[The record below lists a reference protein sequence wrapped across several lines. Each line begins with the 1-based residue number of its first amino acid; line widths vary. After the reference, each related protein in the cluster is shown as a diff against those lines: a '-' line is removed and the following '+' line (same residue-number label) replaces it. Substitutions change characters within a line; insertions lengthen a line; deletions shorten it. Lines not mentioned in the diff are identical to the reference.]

1 MKTRNPCSWNNST
14 PCGRGKW
21 RGSLSEKQI
30 VAPYPVHLEPT
41 LEATGIARLFWQR
54 PRTLVTTCCLV
65 LFSFAVSGAVAQEW
79 ILSPDQHAWGHCKPG
94 SWKTVRVISDM
105 LDKEGKVTST
115 TKTETTTTLVGKKGN
130 NYTLEVEVTVEIGDR
145 RITSEPKEITR
156 SFTVNGDGKIN
167 LKRQG
172 KVEELDFNGTSIPL
186 DKLEVTLRGEIGRRQ
201 SVVLASKEVAPFI
214 FRRTTMLFDNENIQ
228 QYRTLVSVEEHGL
241 AHKVLGETKT
251 VCHLKTVHT
260 QNKKVTTT
268 DETYCADVPGGI
280 IAHRSFETNEAG
292 KVTRRSTLEL
302 IDYGTKDN
310 SGRRKGKRT
319 DNPAE
324 KDPAPEP
331 Q

>member
-1 MKTRNPCSWNNST
+1 MT
-14 PCGRGKW
+14 
-21 RGSLSEKQI
+21 I
-30 VAPYPVHLEPT
+30 
-41 LEATGIARLFWQR
+41 
-54 PRTLVTTCCLV
+54 CCLA
-65 LFSFAVSGAVAQEW
+65 LFSFGLPGAVAQEW

-145 RITSEPKEITR
+145 RITSEPKQITR

-172 KVEELDFNGTSIPL
+172 KAEELDFNGTSIPV
-186 DKLEVTLRGEIGRRQ
+186 DKLDVTLRGEIGRRQ
-201 SVVLASKEVAPFI
+201 SVVLTNKEVAPFI
-214 FRRTTMLFDNENIQ
+214 FRRTTMLFDNENTQ
-228 QYRTLVSVEEHGL
+228 QYHTQVSVEEHGL

-280 IAHRSFETNEAG
+280 IAHRSFETNEADM
-292 KVTRRSTLEL
+292 VTRRSTLEL

-310 SGRRKGKRT
+310 AGRRKGKRT
-319 DNPAE
+319 GKQE
-324 KDPAPEP
+324 GEDPDPES